1 MLLLFTFSP
10 QIRFTCFPN
19 RREIN
24 IKTLKNNFQLT
35 ARKFVTRHV
44 LIGSSFCVCLSG
56 AEADWGPPV
65 EWLISY
71 RGGPSNELRWE
82 EQKSEST
89 FQSTRANYN
98 HTHGTHFSYLVQKKK
113 KKCTPFVIRYRR
125 TSEWVSVK
133 DWTRIDQRPHRFG
146 EEGREGRAENRVEK
160 KESGCTGYSP
170 WPTQLLCETQRGGG
184 ERQSESSTPW
194 RPGEDR
200 LHENR
205 PNLIRQKEEVQRLS
219 LSLFYFKGIKR
230 YWYPAAQ
237 KKKKQKNV
245 AAVTMAAHH

>member
-1 MLLLFTFSP
+1 M
-10 QIRFTCFPN
+10 
-19 RREIN
+19 
-24 IKTLKNNFQLT
+24 
-35 ARKFVTRHV
+35 
-44 LIGSSFCVCLSG
+44 
-56 AEADWGPPV
+56 
-65 EWLISY
+65 
-71 RGGPSNELRWE
+71 
-82 EQKSEST
+82 
-89 FQSTRANYN
+89 
-98 HTHGTHFSYLVQKKK
+98 
-113 KKCTPFVIRYRR
+113 
-125 TSEWVSVK
+125 SVK

-237 KKKKQKNV
+237 KKKETKKRRRR
-245 AAVTMAAHH
+245 HHGRSSLMQSRRVCESQNAYFTLTWTAFSLLLKTPAQQRPVCILQHL